1 MASAFS
7 HPAVVAALAPV
18 FGDLPRRA
26 LWWGAVCSVLPDVDA
41 VGFWLGVPY
50 GHPLGHRG
58 LTHSIPFAAAVAGSF
73 VAFAFPPGSHRA
85 SIFVFLFLCAAS
97 HGVFDAM
104 TDGGLGVAF
113 FAPFTNERYFL
124 SWRPIR
130 VSPIGV
136 SSFFSARGLAVL
148 TSELVWIWAPCFAL
162 GALAW
167 VLRHARA
174 GR

>member
-1 MASAFS
+1 MASAIS

-18 FGDLPRRA
+18 FGELPKRA
-26 LWWGAVCSVLPDVDA
+26 LWWGAACSVLPDVDA
-41 VGFWLGVPY
+41 VGFWLGIPY

-58 LTHSIPFAAAVAGSF
+58 LTHSIPFAAALAGGL
-73 VAFAFPPGSHRA
+73 AALAFPPGTGRA
-85 SIFVFLFLCAAS
+85 PTFAFLFLCAAS
-97 HGVFDAM
+97 HGLFDAM

-113 FAPFTNERYFL
+113 LAPFSNERYFL
-124 SWRPIR
+124 PWRPIR

-148 TSELVWIWAPCFAL
+148 TSEVVWLWAPCLAV

-167 VLRHARA
+167 FLRHART